1 MIYEVYLKFTFTRI
15 TLLSQWLFRPLRHH
29 ANLPES
35 RVKKTTQDYFKFMS
49 ADPIVKELLIF
60 YFAKILLILIPYSI
74 HC

>member
-35 RVKKTTQDYFKFMS
+35 RVKKPRKTTS
-49 ADPIVKELLIF
+49 NLCLLTRLS
-60 YFAKILLILIPYSI
+60 KNS
-74 HC
+74 